1 MKRAASDSQC
11 SGDETQDD
19 VLSDNKF
26 DIAKKIKIA
35 NFGVKEKDA
44 EYDWETTKH
53 FKNEWLNQMKKT
65 WKPVASY

>member
-44 EYDWETTKH
+44 EYD
-53 FKNEWLNQMKKT
+53 
-65 WKPVASY
+65 